1 MNIET
6 IWVLGEPDNEAN
18 HQLVRFLQTK
28 FPKRKVCIL
37 AIFPS
42 IGGDFRR
49 LKRKLIN
56 AGIMSTLIR
65 AFNVL
70 KNRFRFKAVYPK
82 NYEAARET
90 PLGDYN
96 VEYVESFTSD
106 RCLNLVND
114 HAIKYFLAATDS
126 IIPSQL
132 IRAVPLG
139 IWNAHP
145 GALPRYRGLGASTRM
160 LNDGYFPVVSVHL
173 IDEGID
179 TGPVLF
185 EERPKFTHC
194 KNFEELL
201 SIISLAQSKALADL
215 VDLMDKKLEINLR
228 NDFLKPSN
236 ISHQNTRKMRE
247 IERRLPTD
255 NSLKEFDANRMT

>member
-1 MNIET
+1 MSNET
-6 IWVLGEPDNEAN
+6 IWVLGEPDNDVN
-18 HQLVRFLQTK
+18 HQLVRFLQAK
-28 FPKRKVCIL
+28 FPRRKVCIL

-49 LKRKLIN
+49 FKRKLIN
-56 AGIMSTLIR
+56 AGIMLTLIR

-70 KNRFRFKAVYPK
+70 KNRFRLKAVYPR
-82 NYEAARET
+82 NYEAAHET
-90 PLGDYN
+90 PLGDYT
-96 VEYVESFTSD
+96 VEYVEAFTSD
-106 RCLNLVND
+106 RCLSLVKD

-126 IIPSQL
+126 IIPSKL

-194 KNFEELL
+194 KNFQEFLPL
-201 SIISLAQSKALADL
+201 ISLAQSKALADL
-215 VDLMDKKLEINLR
+215 IDLMDKKTEINLR
-228 NDFLKPSN
+228 NDFLIPSN
-236 ISHQNTRKMRE
+236 IAHQNTRRMRE
-247 IERRLPTD
+247 IERQLLTD
-255 NSLKEFDANRMT
+255 NSLKEFNASRMT